1 MMISQIIT
9 SAGKFKMRGW
19 LFHHV
24 TTKNHTV
31 TWIVPTFTN
40 VTPMNT
46 TKKIYTTMNPI
57 FKFIKIMFQPSHVS
71 KPNAAG
77 STDEEFTPAMFAVA
91 VAFIILA
98 FFITSL
104 INK

>member
-1 MMISQIIT
+1 
-9 SAGKFKMRGW
+9 
-19 LFHHV
+19 
-24 TTKNHTV
+24 
-31 TWIVPTFTN
+31 
-40 VTPMNT
+40 
-46 TKKIYTTMNPI
+46 MNPI
-57 FKFIKIMFQPSHVS
+57 FQFIKIMFQTEPRI

-91 VAFIILA
+91 IAFIILA

>member
-1 MMISQIIT
+1 
-9 SAGKFKMRGW
+9 
-19 LFHHV
+19 
-24 TTKNHTV
+24 
-31 TWIVPTFTN
+31 
-40 VTPMNT
+40 
-46 TKKIYTTMNPI
+46 MNPI
-57 FKFIKIMFQPSHVS
+57 FQFIKIMFQPSHVS

-98 FFITSL
+98 VFITSL